1 MHCADNPYAR
11 IESQSGTALVM
22 ALVLLLVLTLLGVSA
37 MSTTVLQE
45 RMAANTKD
53 RNTAFQAAESALL
66 AAENWTFEQ
75 IGKPVFPNNAIG
87 LYVPSTT
94 ATPVWNSVGWT
105 GTTNLVV
112 YPNTPTGTVSGGLSN
127 VAVQPKYVIED
138 LGEVQDEG
146 GSLTL
151 ATNYKSKGKTILR
164 ITAYGTGGTT
174 ASVVM
179 VQSTYGRYF

>member
-1 MHCADNPYAR
+1 MINVHPLHLFSER
-11 IESQSGTALVM
+11 QRGTALVM
-22 ALVLLLVLTLLGVSA
+22 ALVLLLVLTILGVSA
-37 MSTTVLQE
+37 MSTTALQE
-45 RMAANTKD
+45 KMAANTKD

-66 AAENWTFEQ
+66 RAENWVFEQ
-75 IGKPVFPNNAIG
+75 IGKPVFPNNAVG

-94 ATPVWNSVGWT
+94 ATPVWESVVWT

-112 YPNTPTGTVSGGLSN
+112 YPGTPTASASGGLAMVS
-127 VAVQPKYVIED
+127 VQPKYVIED

-146 GSLTL
+146 GSLAL
-151 ATNYKSKGKTILR
+151 STNYKSKGKTIVR

-179 VQSTYGRYF
+179 LQSTYGRYF